1 MVSKDEFDMENKLG
15 LDEGE
20 SRRSLYMDPGPAQ
33 SFLASC
39 ATIKKIKLIQIW
51 NTSLEIVS
59 NVKDYIHQKKKRIRK
74 KSLGISKTTQATCK
88 ARTE

>member
-1 MVSKDEFDMENKLG
+1 MVSKDEFDMKNKLG

-39 ATIKKIKLIQIW
+39 ATIKKIKLKLYLVH
-51 NTSLEIVS
+51 TPSV
-59 NVKDYIHQKKKRIRK
+59 
-74 KSLGISKTTQATCK
+74 
-88 ARTE
+88 